1 MPPIDILDKTVD
13 VEFSEADNTRR
24 AEVIEEALASYGVDA
39 KMVQTNVGP
48 TVTQFGVEPGPFCI
62 ANDSHG
68 SVSMAFQWSPGR
80 SWNARW

>member
-62 ANDSHG
+62 ANADSHG
-68 SVSMAFQWSPGR
+68 SVSMTF
-80 SWNARW
+80 